1 MAIVLVGD
9 RYQITRR
16 LGKGGMS
23 RVYLAWDSRLRMW
36 GALKVM
42 SREAVSDEVLRNRFA
57 QEARVMARLSH
68 PHLIRLFDLRDDVE
82 TPYMAM
88 EYMEGGTV
96 ARRLTR
102 GPLHPQQALTIAA
115 QLCSALGAAHDA
127 GIVHRDVKPQNLLLD
142 RVGHMKLAD
151 FGVAQAAGDTRMT
164 MSNMSLGT
172 LAYMPPEQQRDASK
186 VDHRADIYGAGATL
200 FAMLTARRPTA
211 LVAADRDRALDGL
224 PEATR
229 DLVTTATAADP
240 GDRYATAAAFEAALR
255 DALNRVERTE
265 LDATSLI
272 VTTDPVPTG
281 PPRTGDTDDDLDD
294 DDFGGTTRRWR
305 PVTRPPESSSPSMIK
320 TMLIDEEDSNQPSS
334 PAVASFDRPAPT
346 PTPAVRTRRWPTV
359 LAVVVL
365 VAGLVSCAGLC
376 AGGALGGLGG
386 IGWGMM

>member
-1 MAIVLVGD
+1 MALVLVGD

-16 LGKGGMS
+16 VGKGGMS

-42 SREAVSDEVLRNRFA
+42 SREAVSDEVLRSRFA

-68 PHLIRLFDLRDDVE
+68 PHLIRLYDLRDDVE

-102 GPLHPQQALTIAA
+102 GPIHPRQALTIAQ
-115 QLCSALGAAHDA
+115 QLCNALAAAHDA

-142 RVGHMKLAD
+142 RAGHMKLAD
-151 FGVAQAAGDTRMT
+151 FGVAQASHDTRLT

-211 LVAADRDRALDGL
+211 LIAADRERALEGL

-229 DLVTTATAADP
+229 DLVRIATASEP
-240 GDRYATAAAFEAALR
+240 RDRYATAAAFEVAIIEALKG
-255 DALNRVERTE
+255 VERTE

-272 VTTDPVPTG
+272 IATDPVPSG
-281 PPRTGDTDDDLDD
+281 PPRTQDTDDELDHE
-294 DDFGGTTRRWR
+294 DFGGTTRRWR
-305 PVTRPPESSSPSMIK
+305 PVTRPPESSGPSMIK
-320 TMLIDEEDSNQPSS
+320 TMLIDEDDSNQPAS
-334 PAVASFDRPAPT
+334 PAVASFDQPLPA
-346 PTPAVRTRRWPTV
+346 PTPAVRPRRWPLV
-359 LAVVVL
+359 LGLLLVGAAVVT
-365 VAGLVSCAGLC
+365 CAGLC
-376 AGGALGGLGG
+376 AGGALGGIGG
-386 IGWGMM
+386 IGWGLM